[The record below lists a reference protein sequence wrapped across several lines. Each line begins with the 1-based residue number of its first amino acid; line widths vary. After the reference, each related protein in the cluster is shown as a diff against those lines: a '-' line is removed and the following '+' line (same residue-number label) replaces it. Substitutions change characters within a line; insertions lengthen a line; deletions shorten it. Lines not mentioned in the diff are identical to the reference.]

1 VGIIGCG
8 VNGAAAAHSLDA
20 LGLGPGICA
29 DVRAERAEALASEL
43 GWRTGTREEAAA
55 QDVVITVTPGE
66 KPVVF
71 ASDLRDGQH
80 LAVLGADV
88 HGKAEVEATAL
99 ARCRLFCDEWDQ
111 ASAGG
116 ELSGAVHRGR
126 VERKEVTQI
135 GDVIAGTAEGRQSPE
150 EITLFDSTGLAI
162 QDLAIC
168 QAVYQRWREGTLE
181 APVVSL

>member
-1 VGIIGCG
+1 
-8 VNGAAAAHSLDA
+8 
-20 LGLGPGICA
+20 
-29 DVRAERAEALASEL
+29 
-43 GWRTGTREEAAA
+43 
-55 QDVVITVTPGE
+55 VVVTVTPGE
-66 KPVVF
+66 KPVLL
-71 ASDLRDGQH
+71 ASDLREGQH

-99 ARCRLFCDEWDQ
+99 SRCRLFCDEWDQ

-126 VERKEVTQI
+126 VERKDVTQI

-162 QDLAIC
+162 QDLAI
-168 QAVYQRWREGTLE
+168 AAAAYEALRDGAIEGPSVEL
-181 APVVSL
+181 